1 VSVLRRHPLLT
12 IWLIF
17 YAIGPVFGKAGSV
30 ALALARGH
38 AAPNLNPVLI
48 LFGYIAWILPAAV
61 ITTLA
66 YILFR
71 IRGSVPLAPLML
83 AGGVLSYVAMVF
95 FNFLAPPI
103 DFDFLHAITNFLVA
117 HLTAVV
123 GCWAILRKLA

>member
-1 VSVLRRHPLLT
+1 LLT

-17 YAIGPVFGKAGSV
+17 YGIGPIFGKAGSV
-30 ALALARGH
+30 ALALVRGH
-38 AAPNLNPVLI
+38 AEPDLDPVLI

-71 IRGSVPLAPLML
+71 IRGSVPLVPLLL

-95 FNFLAPPI
+95 FNFLAPQSISIFSTRSQTSSLSIWRPSLGAGP
-103 DFDFLHAITNFLVA
+103 FSGSWLNPA
-117 HLTAVV
+117 
-123 GCWAILRKLA
+123 

>member
-1 VSVLRRHPLLT
+1 LLT

-17 YAIGPVFGKAGSV
+17 YGIGPIFGKAGSV
-30 ALALARGH
+30 ALALVRGH
-38 AAPNLNPVLI
+38 AEPDLDPVLI
-48 LFGYIAWILPAAV
+48 LFGYMAWILPAAV

-71 IRGSVPLAPLML
+71 IRGSVPLVPLLL

-103 DFDFLHAITNFLVA
+103 DFDFLHAITNFLA
-117 HLTAVV
+117 IHLAAVL